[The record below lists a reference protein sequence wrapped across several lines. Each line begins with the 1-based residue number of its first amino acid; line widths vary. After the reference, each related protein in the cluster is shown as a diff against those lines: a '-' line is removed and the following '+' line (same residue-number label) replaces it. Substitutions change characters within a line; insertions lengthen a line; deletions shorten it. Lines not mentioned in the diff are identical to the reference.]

1 MPSNPLGMLYNTR
14 LSNCRFLTFLSWNS
28 NDYEWL
34 DFQLSATVKIVFE
47 LYVLPNLQNHPETVN
62 LFPYNQRLLEPWI
75 SSELSFHNSELILYL
90 LAYILFC
97 SEDGLSQDLLEERQ
111 VPTVSCLQRTVVWL
125 TIFDHDPF
133 LYAEKLYCLVVEKE
147 SRDAAVSIQEGM
159 YGNETVVE
167 FCQRAKFGRDVGL

>member
-90 LAYILFC
+90 LCLFFNFFNLC
-97 SEDGLSQDLLEERQ
+97 IKNIPHHYE
-111 VPTVSCLQRTVVWL
+111 
-125 TIFDHDPF
+125 
-133 LYAEKLYCLVVEKE
+133 
-147 SRDAAVSIQEGM
+147 
-159 YGNETVVE
+159 
-167 FCQRAKFGRDVGL
+167 